1 MVILPDVRSY
11 ITGHFIKIENY
22 MKTEIVRL
30 SKMIK
35 M

>member
-11 ITGHFIKIENY
+11 INGYFIKIENY